1 MDAYS
6 RIMDKAIES
15 VMELE
20 EKVRALEKE
29 KEILKVNAEAQRIH
43 NEALMEELF
52 KYQSGGK

>member
-1 MDAYS
+1 
-6 RIMDKAIES
+6 MDKAIES